1 MSFRPTEEQR
11 RILDHNHELHAR
23 VLAGPGT
30 GKSSTVVAY
39 MERLLPGR
47 PRLRVRLLTFTRSTT
62 SELAQKMA
70 EVVGA
75 ETIVPST
82 IHSFAI
88 SVLLANGGLGSFPE
102 PLRIAD
108 DWENQQ
114 IVLPCLSRRLATG
127 TRETAKHI
135 QEMASAW
142 QSLDDSAVS
151 EFTPAERAKFLG
163 VWSENRAILGYT
175 LLAEL
180 PYRLRQPLADK
191 VELKGCA
198 FDLLIVDEYQDLNAC
213 DLDVIRLLAER
224 YGCRVLGIGD
234 DDQSIYSF
242 RSAAPEGIRRF
253 LDDYRGASDYPLS
266 VSLRCGRRIIEWANH
281 VIQQNTDRP
290 TDRRELRA
298 AAGNPDGEVGLY
310 SFQNHSK
317 EAKGIAKLVQRMMSK
332 KGFKPSEILVLLR
345 GDRYGIFS
353 KPIKQELD
361 SLDIPFA
368 DAGWVEEILAE
379 PGNRAFL
386 ALARLAGNRN
396 DSLAWAT
403 LLHFVDGVGQTF
415 FDQVCAH
422 AREEDSIFAEAL
434 LAHATDRFKGFSSA
448 PARKAKALIE
458 DVINWLEGAA
468 VPDKMPEDGWVEWL
482 QSLSPS
488 PNGWIATD
496 GFFELLRS
504 VEELIDDDIEL
515 GRFLNQ
521 LAPLGKDIASARAD
535 GVRIMTLTS
544 SKGLTVRGTVIA
556 ACEEGIVPREGQNR
570 SEEARLMYVGMTRA
584 REVLYCT
591 WARSRTGPTA
601 RAGKARVAMPR
612 GSCSFFQGGP
622 VASQNGDGLLDLI

>member
-1 MSFRPTEEQR
+1 M
-11 RILDHNHELHAR
+11 
-23 VLAGPGT
+23 
-30 GKSSTVVAY
+30 
-39 MERLLPGR
+39 
-47 PRLRVRLLTFTRSTT
+47 
-62 SELAQKMA
+62 
-70 EVVGA
+70 
-75 ETIVPST
+75 
-82 IHSFAI
+82 
-88 SVLLANGGLGSFPE
+88 
-102 PLRIAD
+102 
-108 DWENQQ
+108 
-114 IVLPCLSRRLATG
+114 
-127 TRETAKHI
+127 
-135 QEMASAW
+135 
-142 QSLDDSAVS
+142 
-151 EFTPAERAKFLG
+151 
-163 VWSENRAILGYT
+163 
-175 LLAEL
+175 
-180 PYRLRQPLADK
+180 
-191 VELKGCA
+191 
-198 FDLLIVDEYQDLNAC
+198 
-213 DLDVIRLLAER
+213 
-224 YGCRVLGIGD
+224 
-234 DDQSIYSF
+234 
-242 RSAAPEGIRRF
+242 
-253 LDDYRGASDYPLS
+253 
-266 VSLRCGRRIIEWANH
+266 
-281 VIQQNTDRP
+281 
-290 TDRRELRA
+290 
-298 AAGNPDGEVGLY
+298 GLY

-386 ALARLAGNRN
+386 AFGAWQEIETTRWHGRPSCISSTAW
-396 DSLAWAT
+396 DKHSLT
-403 LLHFVDGVGQTF
+403 RFV
-415 FDQVCAH
+415 H

-591 WARSRTGPTA
+591 WVRSRTGPTA